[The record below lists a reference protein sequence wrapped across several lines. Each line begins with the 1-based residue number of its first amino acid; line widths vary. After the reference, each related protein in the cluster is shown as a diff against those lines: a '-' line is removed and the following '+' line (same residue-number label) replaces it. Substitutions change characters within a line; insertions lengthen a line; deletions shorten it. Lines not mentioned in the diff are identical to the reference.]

1 MDNRKLILA
10 FYMVCSAVLW
20 FLSRSLLEWTHHTFY
35 AIRRYAAVG
44 VLREALPVVLA
55 AILFAV
61 LFRHARVNQVMD
73 EVVSELKKV
82 TWPTRD
88 DVVKSTTV
96 VLICIL
102 ICSFI
107 LAGFDLIWGH
117 VISYLLNT

>member
-1 MDNRKLILA
+1 MDNRKIILA

-20 FLSRSLLEWTHHTFY
+20 FLSRSAIEWTYHTFY

-44 VLREALPVVLA
+44 VLREALPAVLG
-55 AILFAV
+55 AILFV
-61 LFRHARVNQVMD
+61 ILFRHARVNQVMD
-73 EVVSELKKV
+73 EVVGELKKV
-82 TWPTRD
+82 TWPSRD

-96 VLICIL
+96 VLICIF

-107 LAGFDLIWGH
+107 LAGFDLVWGQ

>member
-20 FLSRSLLEWTHHTFY
+20 FLSRSFIEWTYHTFY

-44 VLREALPVVLA
+44 VLREALPVVLGIGLF
-55 AILFAV
+55 AIL
-61 LFRHARVNQVMD
+61 LRHPRANTVMD

-82 TWPTRD
+82 TWPSRD

-96 VLICIL
+96 VIICIL
-102 ICSFI
+102 IASFL
-107 LAGFDLIWGH
+107 LAGFDLLWGQ
-117 VISYLLNT
+117 VIGYLLHA